1 MPKRTIAGDLPA
13 PMLAKLQPEMPTGE
27 GWTYEPKWDGFRTIV
42 AVDDDGSVR
51 LASRDGRPLGR
62 YFPELIGAARGGGGG
77 SFVADGE
84 IVRVA
89 DGAMEFDELQLRL
102 HPAESRVRKLAG
114 EIPATLVLFDLIG
127 EGPTTSPALP
137 LAERRTRLRAL
148 AARARMGRGA
158 RRPALDAS
166 GARRARRSLDRRHGR
181 AQAWFDDEDGL
192 GQDGVL
198 AKREDQPYLAGERG
212 WVKVKHRRTLDVV
225 IGGYRLS
232 KTRDGIGALL
242 LGLYDDAGTLHY
254 VGHTSSFKAAERR
267 AMLAELRQLEGP
279 SFELGRTPGGPSRW
293 TGGRTSNGSR
303 SSRCSWPRSRSTA
316 CSTGA
321 SVTRRRSCGGATTVT
336 PRACGSSS
344 SASTHRR
351 GPTPSSSSRTRL
363 DSPKPRALLGLQ
375 LFLPSLHAVA
385 ELLELAVGE
394 DLLEPAGTSR
404 LPLPRCDAR
413 GSPS

>member
-13 PMLAKLQPEMPTGE
+13 PMLAKLQPEMPAGE

-42 AVDDDGSVR
+42 AVGDDGEVR

-62 YFPELIGAARGGGGG
+62 YFPEVVAAVEAGGEG
-77 SFVADGE
+77 SWVADGE

-114 EIPATLVLFDLIG
+114 EIPATLVLFDLIR
-127 EGPTTSPALP
+127 EGADDLAALP
-137 LAERRTRLRAL
+137 LAERRNRLHAL
-148 AARARMGRGA
+148 AARLTWPDAPGDLPSMP
-158 RRPALDAS
+158 PAPVVLVAPWTADI
-166 GARRARRSLDRRHGR
+166 
-181 AQAWFDDEDGL
+181 AQAQIWFDDEDGL

-242 LGLYDDAGTLHY
+242 LGLYDDTGTLHY

-267 AMLAELRQLEGP
+267 EMLAELRKLEGP

-293 TGGRTSNGSR
+293 TGGRDLE
-303 SSRCSWPRSRSTA
+303 WVAIEP
-316 CSTGA
+316 
-321 SVTRRRSCGGATTVT
+321 V
-336 PRACGSSS
+336 
-344 SASTHRR
+344 
-351 GPTPSSSSRTRL
+351 L
-363 DSPKPRALLGLQ
+363 
-375 LFLPSLHAVA
+375 VA
-385 ELLELAVGE
+385 EVTIDRMQYGRFRHAATFVRWREDRDPTSVRFGQLGVEPPAWPDADAVQ
-394 DLLEPAGTSR
+394 
-404 LPLPRCDAR
+404 
-413 GSPS
+413 